1 MVTSVLPKWLKRVV
15 TNLGGRDPL
24 GLSRIALLLTDQL
37 LPGVVVNTDRARY
50 YSLYSWMLWH
60 IEQTAPTAARADF
73 IAEFQRREAVVAAT
87 TILGS
92 EEATAIGF
100 NAVSNRL
107 DEAKKS
113 GELTTQFQVLPS
125 NALGGY
131 GQYYTGCLH
140 DLGLTHRPR
149 EDGIDRVTDG
159 IATLIARATHQVVA
173 RTPYIKQQE
182 FNRNLVDLSVIK
194 KSGRLSLDF
203 IHDPACANEREL
215 LVTLFFGLHSDE
227 RDTTTARRNTLIRLL
242 STIDAYE
249 AAGIVV
255 GEATFT
261 EQVVY
266 APAYFGTLIS
276 GDLATVQP
284 WRPDKKLL
292 PTSAGWAQFCLHQFL
307 TMALEGLLDGMLQV
321 LQHAP
326 AGLAVD
332 ALAGQLL
339 DRRFHDHVRGLLGVD
354 CATPSDL
361 LRALGVTRVP
371 SSKECELAQ
380 ASGSYTSKIGEWHCE
395 AKVSTPSELCA
406 RSCIVFAVLYSKWRG
421 SDHVTYRDLLR
432 RAGHDLVAPSVLPWL
447 DAWLQPAMAWAESL
461 RTLFV
466 HIVQHHD
473 RVMYDK
479 GRLESCW
486 IDRRNDRLVY
496 AQEYEPFRRSTR
508 HNQAR
513 RILDDLGLIE
523 WRDANGERSLFL
535 TALGRTVLG
544 RALGMTT

>member
-1 MVTSVLPKWLKRVV
+1 MTSVLPKWLKRVV
-15 TNLGGRDPL
+15 TDLGGRDPL
-24 GLSRIALLLTDQL
+24 GLSRTALLLTDQL

-50 YSLYSWMLWH
+50 YSLYSWILWH
-60 IEQTAPTAARADF
+60 IEQTAPTAARPDF
-73 IAEFQRREAVVAAT
+73 VAEFQRREAVVAAT

-92 EEATAIGF
+92 DEATAIGF
-100 NAVSNRL
+100 NAVSSRL
-107 DEAKKS
+107 EDAKKS
-113 GELTTQFQVLPS
+113 GEFTTQFQVLPS

-159 IATLIARATHQVVA
+159 MATAIAKATHQVVA
-173 RTPYIKQQE
+173 DTPYIKQQE
-182 FNRNLVDLSVIK
+182 FNRTSVDLSAIK

-203 IHDPACANEREL
+203 IRDPACAKEREL
-215 LVTLFFGLHSDE
+215 LVTLFFGLHSDG
-227 RDTTTARRNTLIRLL
+227 RDTTAARRNTLSRLL
-242 STIDAYE
+242 ATIDAYE
-249 AAGIVV
+249 GAGIAI
-255 GEATFT
+255 GEKTFT

-276 GDLATVQP
+276 PDLATAQS
-284 WRPDKKLL
+284 WQPDKKLL
-292 PTSAGWAQFCLHQFL
+292 PTGAGWAQFCLHQFL
-307 TMALEGLLDGMLQV
+307 TLALEGLLDAILQV

-326 AGLAVD
+326 AGVAVD
-332 ALAGQLL
+332 ALAAELV
-339 DRRFHDHVRGLLGVD
+339 DKRFHDHVRGLVGVD
-354 CATPSDL
+354 CATPGEL
-361 LRALGVTRVP
+361 LHALGVASVP
-371 SSKECELAQ
+371 SSKACELAQ
-380 ASGSYTSKIGEWHCE
+380 ASGSYTSNIGEWHCE
-395 AKVSTPSELCA
+395 AKVTTPSEICA
-406 RSCIVFAVLYSKWRG
+406 RSCIVLAVLYSKWRG

-447 DAWLQPAMAWAESL
+447 DAWLQPATTWAEAL
-461 RTLFV
+461 RMLFV

-486 IDRRNDRLVY
+486 IDRRDDRLVY

-513 RILDDLGLIE
+513 RILDDLGLVE
-523 WRDANGERSLFL
+523 WRDAKGERSLFL
-535 TALGRTVLG
+535 TPLGRTVLG
-544 RALGMTT
+544 QALAVTP